1 VTLMDPDLLVSRG
14 RIPLRGARLLA
25 ATPDGVW
32 AARQG
37 PGAELIRIEGTS
49 LATHLVQL
57 PRSLITAMDA
67 GSILAVAVR
76 GAILA
81 LDPRSGAL
89 RARGQ
94 VARGREL
101 THVVVDGDRIW
112 AVDATRN
119 ELLRFRIRPLKP
131 VLLASA
137 RQAAWSGAASG
148 AQTVP

>member
-1 VTLMDPDLLVSRG
+1 MDPELLVSRG

-25 ATPDGVW
+25 ATVHGVW

-37 PGAELIRIEGTS
+37 PGAELARIEGTS
-49 LATHLVQL
+49 LATDLVEL
-57 PRSLITAMDA
+57 PGRSRVTAMDA

-89 RARGQ
+89 RAQGP
-94 VARGREL
+94 VAPGREL

-112 AVDATRN
+112 AVDATHN
-119 ELLRFRIRPLKP
+119 ELLRFRIGPLRR
-131 VLLASA
+131 VLPEPA
-137 RQAAWSGAASG
+137 RQAASSGSSSG

>member
-1 VTLMDPDLLVSRG
+1 
-14 RIPLRGARLLA
+14 
-25 ATPDGVW
+25 
-32 AARQG
+32 
-37 PGAELIRIEGTS
+37 
-49 LATHLVQL
+49 
-57 PRSLITAMDA
+57 MDA

-89 RARGQ
+89 RARGP
-94 VARGREL
+94 VAPGREL

-131 VLLASA
+131 ALPEPA
-137 RQAAWSGAASG
+137 RQAASRGATAG